1 MYKLLKI
8 RNFITAFFCLVFV
21 ICLSTSAKATDNNFR
36 TVTDSRGILI
46 KVPREIKRV
55 VTISDGLIEETMTVL
70 GVQDTL
76 VGVGSSCIQ
85 RSFKYTFPAKNTKEF
100 NYKSGMNPVLC
111 LNPAIVSLPCIA
123 TSGTAPN
130 YEVIAGLNPDVM
142 IIRVGSCWHFQDD
155 DRIPKAVS
163 VIESLGIPLIV
174 LHSPGTYNKPDMTV
188 ISDEIRIIGRVFGNE
203 STANDLADYLESQ
216 VKLVEERTRNIPSEK
231 KPRILIF
238 GLSPRSRAAGGAG
251 TVSGIGT
258 TESYFVENIVHSINA
273 FQEPGHFKTVGM
285 EQLLALDPDVIVL
298 PTAFG
303 YHPPRELYEAPYYQ
317 NLQELKAVKSRRVSA
332 LPWSP
337 CNCSKR
343 LEYPIDVMVI
353 AKAAYPEL
361 FKDIDLAEWLISF
374 YQNVYGVDREMAKK
388 LRSSQWMDWTL
399 ENG

>member
-1 MYKLLKI
+1 MLKYNGFFLI
-8 RNFITAFFCLVFV
+8 MTFCL
-21 ICLSTSAKATDNNFR
+21 ISALGLSGNVSGADDNYR
-36 TVTDSRGILI
+36 TVKDSRGILV
-46 KVPREIKRV
+46 KVPREIKQV

-76 VGVGSSCIQ
+76 VGVGSSCLQ
-85 RSFKYTFPAKNTKEF
+85 RSFKYTIPSKNTKAF

-111 LNPAIVSLPCIA
+111 LNPGIVNLPCIA

-142 IIRVGSCWHFQDD
+142 IVRVGSCWHFQDD
-155 DRIPKAVS
+155 DQIPKAIN

-174 LHSPGTYNKPDMTV
+174 LHSPGTYDKPDMSV

-203 STANDLADYLESQ
+203 SRANDLADYLESQ
-216 VKLVEERTRNIPSEK
+216 AKLVEERTRNVPNEK
-231 KPRILIF
+231 RPRVLLF
-238 GLSPRSRAAGGAG
+238 GLSPRARAASGAG
-251 TVSGIGT
+251 TVSGIDT
-258 TESYFVENIVHSINA
+258 TESYFVEGIAHSVNA

-285 EQLLALDPDVIVL
+285 EQVLALDPDVIIL

-317 NLQELKAVKSRRVSA
+317 NLQDLRAVKNRRVSS

-361 FKDIDLAEWLISF
+361 FEDIDLAQWLINF
-374 YQNVYGVDREMAKK
+374 YQKVYSIDQEMAKK
-388 LRSSQWMDWTL
+388 LRSAQWMDWIL
-399 ENG
+399 ENK

>member
-1 MYKLLKI
+1 MYKLFKI
-8 RNFITAFFCLVFV
+8 KNCVPALFCLVFI
-21 ICLSTSAKATDNNFR
+21 ICLATGAKASDNNFR
-36 TVTDSRGILI
+36 TIRDSRGVLV
-46 KVPREIKRV
+46 KVPAKINRV

-70 GVQDTL
+70 GVQNTL
-76 VGVGSSCIQ
+76 VGIGSSCIQ
-85 RSFKYTFPAKNTKEF
+85 RNFKFSIPAKNTKEF
-100 NYKSGMNPVLC
+100 NYTSGMNPVLC
-111 LNPAIVSLPCIA
+111 LNPWIADLPCIA

-155 DRIPKAVS
+155 DQIPKAVS

-174 LHSPGTYNKPDMTV
+174 LHSPSILDEPDMTV
-188 ISDEIRIIGRVFGNE
+188 ISDEIRIIGQVFGKE
-203 STANDLADYLESQ
+203 IIANDLAQYLESQ
-216 VKLVEERTRNIPSEK
+216 LELIDERTRNIPKEK
-231 KPRILIF
+231 QPRVLIF
-238 GLSPRSRAAGGAG
+238 GLSPRSRSAGGAG

-258 TESYFVENIVHSINA
+258 TESYFVENIVHSVNA

-285 EQLLALDPDVIVL
+285 EQVLALDPDVIIL

-303 YHPPRELYEAPYYQ
+303 YHPPQELYEAPYYQ
-317 NLQELKAVKSRRVSA
+317 NLKELRAVKNRRVSA

-361 FKDIDLAEWLISF
+361 FKDIDLAQWLINF
-374 YQNVYGVDREMAKK
+374 YQKVYSIDQELAKK
-388 LRSSQWMDWTL
+388 LRSTQWMDWTL